1 MKLAEALQIR
11 LRDVVAFVGAGGKTT
26 AMFRLASELAEQNW
40 RVISTTTTRI
50 AQDEMRFAPQTV
62 GFGPGMRLPDSL
74 PKQVEQ
80 HRHVFVFTKIEA
92 DKKVKGVR
100 PAWLDENLAT
110 AAYLDVLVVE
120 ADGSRRLPM
129 KAPLTNEPAMPQTAT
144 VVVPVIGMDAL
155 GKPLNEESVYGADV
169 IHRSTGHPMGKPVTA
184 ELIAAVLM
192 HPRLGLKDV
201 PPRARVAPIINKV
214 TPETRDE
221 ARKIA
226 RYLLTDLN
234 IERVLLCSLQ
244 DKDNPVIERHQRIGA
259 IILAAGESRR
269 MGEPKL
275 LLPWGE
281 KSIIRQVCE
290 QVVASGAYETIVVAG
305 RWDKEIRAQVSDLP
319 VQVLY
324 NSEFETGE
332 MLSSLKLGLES
343 LWHSSDVSMIVLGDQ
358 PLIQLDTIRD
368 VMNAFYE
375 GKGRIV
381 APSYENRRGHPIL
394 IDRSLWPSIME
405 LPADAAP
412 RDVIRANDDEIYHLI
427 VDTDSVLR
435 DIDTP
440 DDYQRAIASGD

>member
-11 LRDVVAFVGAGGKTT
+11 PRDVVAFVGAGGKTT
-26 AMFRLASELAEQNW
+26 AMFRLANELAEQNW

-50 AQDEMRFAPQTV
+50 AQDEMRSAPQVV
-62 GFGPGMRLPDSL
+62 GFGPGMRLPESL
-74 PKQVEQ
+74 PGQVEQ

-110 AAYLDVLVVE
+110 ATYLDVLVVE
-120 ADGSRRLPM
+120 ADGARRLPM
-129 KAPLTNEPAMPQTAT
+129 KAPLTHEPAMPQSAT
-144 VVVPVIGMDAL
+144 IVVPVIGMDAL
-155 GKPLNEESVYGADV
+155 GQPLNEENVYGADI

-192 HPRLGLKDV
+192 HPHLGLKEV

-214 TPETRDE
+214 TPETLED

-226 RYLLTDLN
+226 RYLLSDLN

-244 DKDNPVIERHQRIGA
+244 DQNNPVIEKRQRIGA

-281 KSIIRQVCE
+281 KTIVRQVAE
-290 QVVASGAYETIVVAG
+290 QVVASGVYETLVIAG
-305 RWDKEIRAQVSDLP
+305 RWDKEIRAQLSDLP

-324 NSEFETGE
+324 NSEFESGE

-343 LWHSSDVSMIVLGDQ
+343 LWHTSDASMIVLGDQ
-358 PLIQLDTIRD
+358 PLIRLDTIRD
-368 VMNAFYE
+368 VMGAYFE

-381 APSYENRRGHPIL
+381 APSYENRRGHPIV
-394 IDRSLWPSIME
+394 IDRAFWGSIMK
-405 LPADAAP
+405 LPPDAAP
-412 RDVIRANDDEIYHLI
+412 RDVIRAHDDEIYHLV

>member
-1 MKLAEALQIR
+1 MNLAEALQVR
-11 LRDVVAFVGAGGKTT
+11 PRDVVAFVGAGGKTT
-26 AMFRLASELAEQNW
+26 AMFQLANELVKQKW

-62 GFGPGMRLPDSL
+62 GFGHGMRLPESL
-74 PKQVEQ
+74 PKQVQQ

-110 AAYLDVLVVE
+110 ASYLDVLVVE

-144 VVVPVIGMDAL
+144 LVVPVIGIDAL
-155 GKPLNEESVYGADV
+155 GQPLNEEYIYGADV

-192 HPRLGLKDV
+192 HPQLGLKDV
-201 PPRARVAPIINKV
+201 PSRARVAPIINKV
-214 TPETRDE
+214 TSDTLED

-244 DKDNPVIERHQRIGA
+244 DKDNPVLERQQRIGA

-290 QVVASGAYETIVVAG
+290 QVVASGVYETIVVAG

-319 VQVLY
+319 VQVLF
-324 NSEFETGE
+324 NSEYESGE

-343 LWHSSDVSMIVLGDQ
+343 LWHTSDASMIVLGDQ
-358 PLIQLDTIRD
+358 PLIRLDTIRD
-368 VMNAFYE
+368 VIGAYYA

-381 APSYENRRGHPIL
+381 APSYDNRRGHPIV
-394 IDRSLWPSIME
+394 IDRSFWSSIMN

-412 RDVIRANDDEIYHLI
+412 RDVIRANDDEIYHL
-427 VDTDSVLR
+427 VVNTDTVLR

-440 DDYQRAIASGD
+440 DDYRRAIANGD